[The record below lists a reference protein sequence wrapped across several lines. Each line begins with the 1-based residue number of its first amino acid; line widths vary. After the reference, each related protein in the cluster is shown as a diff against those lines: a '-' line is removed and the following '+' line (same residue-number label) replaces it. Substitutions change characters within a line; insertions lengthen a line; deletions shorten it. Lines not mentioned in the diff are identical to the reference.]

1 LAAPYRGFD
10 QGAGYVFRHIAR
22 PSLCRVD
29 GDHMQRVIVPPT
41 HHVADDGVS
50 IDLSGDRFHIGGSER
65 AEVAEDEMQIKIE
78 GGNKGGKHQALLP
91 NTTVEKRLGDLMLAA
106 KFETAGG
113 VTTLTTSDARS
124 HAPRYQSAS
133 KRCFGDNLQRIGLRE
148 LAAL

>member
-1 LAAPYRGFD
+1 MAAPHRGFD
-10 QGAGYVFRHIAR
+10 QGAGYGFRHIAR

-29 GDHMQRVIVPPT
+29 GDHMQRVIVLPT

-78 GGNKGGKHQALLP
+78 GGNKGGNIKHSYP
-91 NTTVEKRLGDLMLAA
+91 MVEKRLGDLTLAA
-106 KFETAGG
+106 KFETAGD
-113 VTTLTTSDARS
+113 VTALTTSDARS

-133 KRCFGDNLQRIGLRE
+133 NRCFGDNLQRIGLRE
-148 LAAL
+148 LAAP